1 MFATCALER
10 EIWLVHGAFFLDI
23 DYFLGK
29 KLFLKMLIS
38 FLSQG
43 MLSLELVGPSES
55 WVLGHGLAFF

>member
-1 MFATCALER
+1 M
-10 EIWLVHGAFFLDI
+10 HGAFFLDI